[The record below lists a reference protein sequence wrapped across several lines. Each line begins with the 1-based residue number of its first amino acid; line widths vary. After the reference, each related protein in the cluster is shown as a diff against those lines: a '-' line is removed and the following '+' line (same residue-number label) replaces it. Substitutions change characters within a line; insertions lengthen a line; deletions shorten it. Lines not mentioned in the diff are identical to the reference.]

1 MNIRH
6 ECPMPDLSFAVTAP
20 LGVQKAD
27 GTEIVAEKWTL
38 AGLWLDPS
46 ETDVAGRVI
55 LTVPFQGVFVAFPA
69 ELRETQHEGYYVF
82 HELTVRQR
90 ETISAFHRGVLSG
103 RMVST
108 SDMITSLDTPV
119 DLVPMGETE
128 EEEAAG
134 KAKEKPRL
142 LRAIYN
148 SALYIILAL
157 VLVTLLGNQ
166 IWTRLARINLDHAR
180 FSAPMISYGA
190 PESGY
195 IEHLHVKVGD
205 VVAAGDVLV
214 KIEDPDRESDV
225 EDTRAEV
232 ILAERRLNAALE
244 RLARHEAEHDNQRAR
259 LWAAFYR
266 LWAPWR
272 VNEPRSSTYPTQLQI
287 AWQALYDFD
296 RGRDGEY
303 GRYFET
309 RDLLAESVRERELDL
324 RRWKRDL
331 RHKKAA
337 ADEMIV
343 RARRAGT
350 VFAVHA
356 MEDNF
361 VGRND
366 MLVEIEDQTPRV
378 AVGWLDDSMATKV
391 YVGMPADIT
400 YLHRGQ
406 SKRNAGIVTDIQAG
420 TDVAR
425 PDKFGMIVTITAD
438 GVGIRNSR
446 KWFRRNAPAKIEL
459 KRLEGLI
466 TNGRGH
472 DGRT

>member
-27 GTEIVAEKWTL
+27 GTELVADRWTL
-38 AGLWLDPS
+38 AGLWVDPE

-69 ELRETQHEGYYVF
+69 DLRATEHEGFYVF

-90 ETISAFHRGVLSG
+90 ETLSAFHRGVLSG
-103 RMVST
+103 TMVST
-108 SDMITSLDTPV
+108 SEMITSLDTPV
-119 DLVPMGETE
+119 DLVPMGETQ

-148 SALYIILAL
+148 SAFYVVLAL
-157 VLVTLLGNQ
+157 TLVAMLGDQ
-166 IWTRLARINLDHAR
+166 IWSRVARINLDHAR
-180 FSAPMISYGA
+180 FSAPIVTYGA
-190 PESGY
+190 PEAGY
-195 IEHLHVKVGD
+195 VEVFNVSVGD
-205 VVAAGDVLV
+205 VVRAGDVLV

-232 ILAERRLNAALE
+232 LLAERRLEAAHD
-244 RLARHEAEHDNQRAR
+244 RLAQHEAQKDLIRAR
-259 LWAAFYR
+259 LWADFYR

-272 VNEPRSSTYPTQLQI
+272 ANEPRSTIYPEPIQQ
-287 AWQALYDFD
+287 AWQILYAFD
-296 RGRDGEY
+296 RGRDAGFTN
-303 GRYFET
+303 YFET
-309 RDLLAESVRERELDL
+309 RDILLETIRERDLDL

-337 ADEMIV
+337 ADELVV
-343 RARRAGT
+343 RARKSGT
-350 VFAVHA
+350 VFAVHS

-366 MLVEIEDQTPRV
+366 MLVEIEDQSPRV

-400 YLHRGQ
+400 YVHQGN
-406 SKRNAGIVTDIQAG
+406 SKRNAGVVTDIQAG

-425 PDKFGMIVTITAD
+425 PDTFGMIVTITAD
-438 GVGIRNSR
+438 EVGVKNSR

-459 KRLEGLI
+459 KRLEGWWSKEASD
-466 TNGRGH
+466 
-472 DGRT
+472 DGSS